1 MSHGPQKQFD
11 RDEVLERATQLFWE
25 RGYEA
30 TGMTQL
36 LEHVGIGRQSLY
48 DTFGGKRALFLE
60 CLSQYFRDRMGPI
73 MAQLRGPGSPL
84 DNMRQVFK
92 MFEKM
97 AQESR
102 FCGCMV
108 GNTAAE
114 RGHNDPEVAEIL
126 AGCYRAME
134 DAFADALTRAQELGE
149 ISSKQ
154 DARGV
159 AQVLV
164 NTIQGVALLS
174 KVHKDRDLARNV
186 IRTSF
191 SLVERALVCFFDL
204 TWTDWSSL

>member
-1 MSHGPQKQFD
+1 MSPGPQKQFD

-48 DTFGGKRALFLE
+48 DTFGDKRALFLE
-60 CLSQYFRDRMGPI
+60 CLSHYFRSRVGPA

-92 MFEKM
+92 MWGKL
-97 AQESR
+97 AQEGH

-108 GNTAAE
+108 GNTTAE
-114 RGHNDPEVAEIL
+114 LGHNDPELAEIL
-126 AGCYRAME
+126 AGCYRAIE
-134 DAFADALTRAQELGE
+134 DAFTDALTRAQDLGE
-149 ISSKQ
+149 ISSEQ
-154 DARGV
+154 DPRSV

-164 NTIQGVALLS
+164 NTVQGVALLS
-174 KVHKDRDLARNV
+174 KVLKDSDLARNV
-186 IRTSF
+186 IRASF
-191 SLVERALVCFFDL
+191 SMVERA
-204 TWTDWSSL
+204 

>member
-1 MSHGPQKQFD
+1 MSPGPQKQFD

-30 TGMTQL
+30 TGMTHL

-60 CLSQYFRDRMGPI
+60 CLSHYFRERMGPA

-84 DNMRQVFK
+84 GNIRKVFE
-92 MFEKM
+92 MWEKM

-108 GNTAAE
+108 GNATAE
-114 RGHNDPEVAEIL
+114 LGHNDPEIAEVL
-126 AGCYRAME
+126 AGCYRAVE

-149 ISSKQ
+149 ISSEQ
-154 DARGV
+154 DPRSV

-164 NTIQGVALLS
+164 NTVQGVALLS
-174 KVHKDRDLARNV
+174 KVLKDPNLARTV
-186 IRTSF
+186 MRASV
-191 SLVERALVCFFDL
+191 SLVERA
-204 TWTDWSSL
+204 

>member
-1 MSHGPQKQFD
+1 MSPGPQKQFD

-48 DTFGGKRALFLE
+48 DTFGDKRALFLE
-60 CLSQYFRDRMGPI
+60 CLSRYFRDRMGPV

-84 DNMRQVFK
+84 DNIRQVFK

-108 GNTAAE
+108 GNTTAE
-114 RGHNDPEVAEIL
+114 LGHNDPEVAEIL

-134 DAFADALTRAQELGE
+134 DAFTDALTRAQELGE
-149 ISSKQ
+149 ISSEQ
-154 DARGV
+154 DPRGV

-164 NTIQGVALLS
+164 NTVQGVALLS
-174 KVHKDRDLARNV
+174 KVLKDRKLARNV
-186 IRTSF
+186 IQTSL
-191 SLVERALVCFFDL
+191 SLVERA
-204 TWTDWSSL
+204 